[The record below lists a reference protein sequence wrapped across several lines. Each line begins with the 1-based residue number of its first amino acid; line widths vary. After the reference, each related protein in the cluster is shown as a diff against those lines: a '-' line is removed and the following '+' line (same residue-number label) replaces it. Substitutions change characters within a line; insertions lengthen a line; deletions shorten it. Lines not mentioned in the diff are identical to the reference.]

1 MKKMKTI
8 FKTIK
13 EWIFLIVVI
22 AVVGAVI
29 GIVSDLFS
37 NSLSSH
43 SWHDF
48 LVYSI
53 ISAVGGIIL
62 IALYFVYS
70 VIAERIHKKHSTW
83 FAPQDPTSKK

>member
-1 MKKMKTI
+1 MKKMKTV

-13 EWIFLIVVI
+13 EWTFLIVLI

-29 GIVSDLFS
+29 GMVRDVFS

-53 ISAVGGIIL
+53 ISAIGGIIL

-70 VIAERIHKKHSTW
+70 VIAERIHKKHPTW
-83 FAPQDPTSKK
+83 FAPQDPPSKR